1 MCQRP
6 PPAVVLLWRIYANRQ
21 KSANKADRRGFA
33 RSDGGI
39 KSAAWASAGVVGRGA
54 WLLSKTAI
62 PAGDAG
68 SAGQRRLM
76 GCKGVRG
83 HIWAAASLALAGA
96 GLGIGCSRAAADT
109 LEWALV
115 QAYQNN
121 PSLNAQRAA
130 LRATDENVPQALS
143 GYRPKVSVTANGGY
157 NYSNSVSQFPLVTGG
172 PVSTIQY
179 AEAFASRGVGA
190 TGTYTLFNGFQNAN
204 RTRQAES
211 QVEGARETL
220 RVTEQQVLLDAAT
233 AYMNLLRDQAI
244 LDLNRRNVEVLTE
257 QLKQTRDRFNVGEV
271 TRTDVAQAESRL
283 AAGRSA
289 LLGAQSN
296 FVTSQANYRRVI
308 GVDPGRLA
316 PGTPVDRLSPNTLPK
331 AVTQG
336 QAQSPSVL
344 AAMYGVDVA
353 ALAVKI
359 SEGALYPNL
368 TLTAS
373 ASEGN
378 YPAFEVLR
386 QTQASIVGQLTVPLY
401 QGGAEYSAIRQFK
414 ETLGQQ
420 RLNLDVNR
428 DQARATVV
436 QSWGQLDA
444 AKAQIESTTAQVN
457 AAEIALNGVREEA
470 RVGQRTTL
478 DVLNAQQELV
488 NARVAL
494 VTAQH
499 DRVVASFTL
508 LAAVGA
514 LSMQRLGLN
523 VQIYDPMVHYQQVR
537 DAWVGVRI
545 PDGR

>member
-1 MCQRP
+1 MR
-6 PPAVVLLWRIYANRQ
+6 
-21 KSANKADRRGFA
+21 
-33 RSDGGI
+33 
-39 KSAAWASAGVVGRGA
+39 GRG
-54 WLLSKTAI
+54 LRIIL
-62 PAGDAG
+62 
-68 SAGQRRLM
+68 RRSVDL
-76 GCKGVRG
+76 
-83 HIWAAASLALAGA
+83 AAACVAVAVTCTVA
-96 GLGIGCSRAAADT
+96 TADT

-130 LRATDENVPQALS
+130 LRAADENVPQALS
-143 GYRPKVSVTANGGY
+143 GYRPKLSVTASGGY
-157 NYSNSVSQFPLVTGG
+157 NYQSVLSHSVNQQVFPNT
-172 PVSTIQY
+172 VSY
-179 AEAFASRGVGA
+179 NNVAANFGSRSIGA
-190 TGTYTLFNGFQNAN
+190 TATQTLYNGFQTAN

-211 QVEGARETL
+211 QVMGARETL

-283 AAGRSA
+283 AAGRSQ
-289 LLGAQSN
+289 LLQAQSN
-296 FVTSQANYRRVI
+296 YVTSQANYRRVI
-308 GVDPGRLA
+308 GVDPGRLN
-316 PGTPVDRLSPNTLPK
+316 PGTPVDRLSPSTLPR
-331 AVTQG
+331 AITEG
-336 QAQSPSVL
+336 ETQSPSVL
-344 AAMYGVDVA
+344 AAMYGVDIA
-353 ALAVKI
+353 ELAVKI

-368 TLTAS
+368 GLTAS
-373 ASEGN
+373 ATKQWDPLFNINKETN
-378 YPAFEVLR
+378 I
-386 QTQASIVGQLTVPLY
+386 SILGTLTVPIY
-401 QGGAEYSAIRQFK
+401 QGGTEYSAIRQSK

-499 DRVVASFTL
+499 DRVVASYTL
-508 LAAVGA
+508 LAAVGG

-523 VQIYDPMVHYQQVR
+523 VMIYDPQVHYQQVR
-537 DAWVGVRI
+537 DAWVGVRT

>member
-1 MCQRP
+1 MRGRGLRLRVIIWRL
-6 PPAVVLLWRIYANRQ
+6 AVLL
-21 KSANKADRRGFA
+21 
-33 RSDGGI
+33 
-39 KSAAWASAGVVGRGA
+39 AAPV
-54 WLLSKTAI
+54 TI
-62 PAGDAG
+62 
-68 SAGQRRLM
+68 
-76 GCKGVRG
+76 
-83 HIWAAASLALAGA
+83 AASTAV
-96 GLGIGCSRAAADT
+96 SADT

-130 LRATDENVPQALS
+130 LRAADENVPQALS
-143 GYRPKVSVTANGGY
+143 GYRPKLSVTASGGY
-157 NYSNSVSQFPLVTGG
+157 NYQSVLSHSVNQQVFPNSVSYNN
-172 PVSTIQY
+172 VS
-179 AEAFASRGVGA
+179 ANFASRGVGA
-190 TGTYTLFNGFQNAN
+190 TATQTLYNGFQTAN

-211 QVEGARETL
+211 QVMGARETL

-244 LDLNRRNVEVLTE
+244 VDLNRRNVEVLTE

-289 LLGAQSN
+289 LLGAVSN
-296 FVTSQANYRRVI
+296 YVTSQANYRRVI
-308 GVDPGRLA
+308 GVNPGRLD
-316 PGTPVDRLSPNTLPK
+316 PGTPVDRLSPPVLARAITEGE
-331 AVTQG
+331 T
-336 QAQSPSVL
+336 QSPSVL
-344 AAMYGVDVA
+344 AAVYGVDVA
-353 ALAVKI
+353 ELAVKV

-368 TLTAS
+368 GLTAS
-373 ASEGN
+373 VQKQWDPLFNINKETNIS
-378 YPAFEVLR
+378 VL
-386 QTQASIVGQLTVPLY
+386 GQLTVPIY
-401 QGGAEYSAIRQFK
+401 QGGTEYSAIRQTK

-444 AKAQIESTTAQVN
+444 AKAQIEATTAQVN

-499 DRVVASFTL
+499 DRIVASYTL
-508 LAAVGA
+508 LAAVGG
-514 LSMQRLGLN
+514 LSMPRLGLN
-523 VQIYDPMVHYQQVR
+523 VMIYDPQVHYQQVR
-537 DAWVGVRI
+537 DAWIGVRV